1 MVKMKERVSRG
12 FTLIELLVVI
22 AIIGLLAAVVLA
34 SVGGARNKG
43 ADASVKTQ
51 MANMRA
57 AAELYAAN
65 QPAATANSYE
75 GVCTALSSA
84 AIPGIRSMLDSV
96 NSAIAGG
103 SVLIGA
109 TPISHAVQPTDG
121 VICADSSSGWV
132 AQAALSG
139 GATLNAHW
147 CADSTG
153 ASRGVTGL
161 LQPNIPTCS

>member
-1 MVKMKERVSRG
+1 MVIMKKKRFTLSLPAASLSALSSSKGSKPSKSLISRG

-51 MANMRA
+51 LNSARA
-57 AAELYAAN
+57 QAELYAAN

-84 AIPGIRSMLDSV
+84 AIPGIRS
-96 NSAIAGG
+96 
-103 SVLIGA
+103 
-109 TPISHAVQPTDG
+109 
-121 VICADSSSGWV
+121 
-132 AQAALSG
+132 
-139 GATLNAHW
+139 
-147 CADSTG
+147 
-153 ASRGVTGL
+153 
-161 LQPNIPTCS
+161 